1 MRQLFLEKGTV
12 TIKEVCEPLLD
23 DHSILVSVHYSF
35 ISSGTEIAEII
46 NAKQSVLFSNVPQ
59 KIKQLF
65 ETIAMQGSDHNSVL
79 LQGDLQAM
87 AQQLGYSC
95 SGQVIAVGKK
105 VQTIHVGDFVACA
118 GAGVANHADIVC
130 VPEHL
135 TVKISDER
143 HLKDASIAAIGAI
156 ALQGIRRAE
165 LQLGETVCVI
175 GLGLLGQ
182 LTIQLAKQ
190 AGCRVLAI
198 DSIAQRLELAASLGA
213 DRVYNCAEQNV
224 VHDVHH
230 YTDQYG
236 ADATIITA
244 ASKNATIMKQAVE
257 MTRKKGTVVLV
268 GDVGLHV
275 EREPFYAKEID
286 FKFSYSYGPGR
297 SDLAYEKGYD
307 YPYAYVRWTEHR
319 NIKAVVSLIERGA
332 LAIDRIITTQINFN
346 DILKTQ
352 QSLQEQHSLGAIL
365 WYKDGKHTVA
375 YTNLKDFVRE
385 IPQEIRFTP
394 ARRNELNVG
403 IIGAGKF
410 TQTTLIPIM
419 QDIRNLNITAV
430 VDVNVA
436 NSMSV
441 SQHYCGARVLMD
453 DAELCSYSNVDAV
466 LITSRH
472 KLHAQ
477 QALRALEQGKAVFL
491 EKPMATDFEQL
502 EQFKTFLKRHPSI
515 PFCVNYNRSFAPF
528 ITKIKRSL
536 AQRSSPLVIHYRM
549 NAGFIPKEHWIQT
562 ENGAGRL
569 IGEAC
574 HIFDLFCFLTE
585 SKPRSVS
592 VEALQSSHD
601 NLFPTDNF
609 SVQISFNDGSICS
622 LLYTSL
628 GDSGLGMERM
638 ELFFDSKAIVMDDY
652 MALRGYGLPK
662 AFNDYV
668 QEPDRGHRALVGG
681 FFKSI
686 LRDDYKPLISHERLL
701 NVAELTLIIDK
712 LACEGGGEK
721 SLV

>member
-12 TIKEVCEPLLD
+12 AIKEVCEPLLD

-35 ISSGTEIAEII
+35 ISSGTEIAAIVH
-46 NAKQSVLFSNVPQ
+46 AKQSVLFSNVPQ

-65 ETIAMQGSDHNSVL
+65 ETTAMQGAEETSSFIKGR
-79 LQGDLQAM
+79 LQGM

-95 SGQVIAVGKK
+95 SGQVIAIGKK
-105 VQTIHVGDFVACA
+105 IQTVRVGDYVACA

-135 TVKISDER
+135 AVKLSDER
-143 HLKDASIAAIGAI
+143 HLKNASVAAISAI

-165 LQLGETVCVI
+165 LQIGETVCVI

-182 LTIQLAKQ
+182 LTVQLAKQ
-190 AGCRVLAI
+190 AGCRVVGI
-198 DSIAQRLELAASLGA
+198 DLMQERLDLAASLGA
-213 DRVYNCAEQNV
+213 DRVFQCGEQNI
-224 VHDVHH
+224 VHDVQ
-230 YTDQYG
+230 YFTDQYG

-244 ASKNATIMKQAVE
+244 ASKSDVIMQQAME

-268 GDVGLHV
+268 GDVGLHL

-286 FKFSYSYGPGR
+286 FKISCSYGPGR
-297 SDLAYEKGYD
+297 YDAAYEKGQD
-307 YPYAYVRWTEHR
+307 YPYSYVRWTENR
-319 NIKAVVSLIERGA
+319 NMQAIVSLIEGGS
-332 LAIDRIITTQINFN
+332 LAIDRIITTQINFH
-346 DILKTQ
+346 DVAKAQ
-352 QSLQEQHSLGAIL
+352 QDLELQHSLGAIL
-365 WYKDGKHTVA
+365 WYKDGKHAAHTTA
-375 YTNLKDFVRE
+375 KEFALE
-385 IPQEIRFTP
+385 APQEIRFRP
-394 ARRNELNVG
+394 ARKNELNVG
-403 IIGAGKF
+403 VVGAGSF
-410 TQTTLIPIM
+410 AQSTLMPIVRG
-419 QDIRNLNITAV
+419 IANLNITTV
-430 VDVNVA
+430 VDADVAKSIDVSHQYGAARTLVN
-436 NSMSV
+436 
-441 SQHYCGARVLMD
+441 D
-453 DAELCSYSNVDAV
+453 TELCSYNDVDAV
-466 LITSRH
+466 LIASPH
-472 KLHAQ
+472 KYHAD
-477 QALRALEQGKAVFL
+477 QALRALSQGKAVFL
-491 EKPMATDFEQL
+491 EKPMVTDFDQL

-515 PFCVNYNRSFAPF
+515 PFCVDYNRSFAPF
-528 ITKIKRSL
+528 ITKIKRAI

-549 NAGFIPKEHWIQT
+549 NAGFIPKEHWIQN
-562 ENGAGRL
+562 ESGAGRL

-638 ELFFDSKAIVMDDY
+638 ELFYDSKAIVMDDY

-668 QEPDRGHRALVGG
+668 QDPDRGHRALVSN
-681 FFKSI
+681 FFNGL
-686 LRDDYKPLISHERLL
+686 LREQYAPLISHERLL
-701 NVAELTLIIDK
+701 SVAELTLIIDK
-712 LACEGGGEK
+712 LACEGGGER
-721 SLV
+721 SL

>member
-12 TIKEVCEPLLD
+12 AIKEVCEPLLD

-35 ISSGTEIAEII
+35 ISSGTEIASIVH
-46 NAKQSVLFSNVPQ
+46 AKQSVLFSNVPQ

-65 ETIAMQGSDHNSVL
+65 ESIAMQGADQANDL
-79 LQGDLQAM
+79 MQGRLQRM

-95 SGQVIAVGKK
+95 SGQVIAIGKK
-105 VQTIHVGDFVACA
+105 VQSVRVGDFVACA

-135 TVKISDER
+135 IVKLSDER
-143 HLKDASIAAIGAI
+143 HLKGASIVAIGAI

-165 LQLGETVCVI
+165 LQIGETVCVI

-182 LTIQLAKQ
+182 LTVQLAKN
-190 AGCRVLAI
+190 AGCRVVGI
-198 DSIAQRLELAASLGA
+198 DIVQERLDLAASLGA
-213 DRVYNCAEQNV
+213 DKVFNCAEQNV
-224 VHDVHH
+224 VDDVK
-230 YTDQYG
+230 YFTNQYG

-244 ASKNATIMKQAVE
+244 ASKSDTVMQQAME

-268 GDVGLHV
+268 GDVGLHL

-286 FKFSYSYGPGR
+286 FKISCSYGPGR
-297 SDLAYEKGYD
+297 YDAAYEKGQD
-307 YPYAYVRWTEHR
+307 YPYAYVRWTENR
-319 NIKAVVSLIERGA
+319 NMQAIVTLIEQGA
-332 LAIDRIITTQINFN
+332 LAIDRIITTQINFH
-346 DILKTQ
+346 DIAKVQ
-352 QSLQEQHSLGAIL
+352 QEFAQQHGLGAIL
-365 WYKDGKHTVA
+365 WYKDSKHTAHHAVQKEFA
-375 YTNLKDFVRE
+375 LE
-385 IPQEIRFTP
+385 APQEIRFTP
-394 ARRNELNVG
+394 ARRNELNVAV
-403 IIGAGKF
+403 IGAGPF
-410 TQTTLIPIM
+410 AQSTLMPIM
-419 QDIRNLNITAV
+419 RNIRNVNITTV
-430 VDVNVA
+430 VDANVA
-436 NSMSV
+436 NSIGV
-441 SQHYCGARVLMD
+441 SHQYGAACALVNDTDLF
-453 DAELCSYSNVDAV
+453 SYNEVDAV
-466 LITSRH
+466 LIASRH
-472 KLHAQ
+472 KLHAEQ
-477 QALRALEQGKAVFL
+477 SLRALQQGKAVFL
-491 EKPMATDFEQL
+491 EKPMVTDFEQL
-502 EQFKTFLKRHPSI
+502 EQFRAFLKRHPSI
-515 PFCVNYNRSFAPF
+515 PFCVDYNRSFAPF
-528 ITKIKRSL
+528 ITKIKRAI

-562 ENGAGRL
+562 ESGAGRL

-585 SKPRSVS
+585 AKPRSVS

-652 MALRGYGLPK
+652 MSLRGYGLPK

-668 QEPDRGHRALVGG
+668 QEPDRGHRALIGG
-681 FFKSI
+681 FFNGL
-686 LRDDYKPLISHERLL
+686 LREEYKPLISHERLL
-701 NVAELTLIIDK
+701 SVAELTLIIDK

-721 SLV
+721 SL

>member
-12 TIKEVCEPLLD
+12 AIKEVCEPLLD

-35 ISSGTEIAEII
+35 ISSGTNIAEII
-46 NAKQSVLFSNVPQ
+46 HAKQSVLFSNVPQ

-65 ETIAMQGSDHNSVL
+65 ETMAMQGADETNAFINGRL
-79 LQGDLQAM
+79 PGM
-87 AQQLGYSC
+87 AQQLGASC

-105 VQTIHVGDFVACA
+105 IQTIRVGDFVACA
-118 GAGVANHADIVC
+118 GAGVGNHADIIC

-135 TVKISDER
+135 ATRISDEK

-165 LQLGETVCVI
+165 LQIGETVCVI

-182 LTIQLAKQ
+182 LTVQLAKN
-190 AGCRVLAI
+190 AGCRVVGVDAVQENL
-198 DSIAQRLELAASLGA
+198 DLAASLGA
-213 DRVYNCAEQNV
+213 DRVFQCIEQNV
-224 VHDVHH
+224 AQDVQ
-230 YTDQYG
+230 YFTDQYG

-244 ASKNATIMKQAVE
+244 ACKTDAIMQQAME

-268 GDVGLHV
+268 GDVGLHL
-275 EREPFYAKEID
+275 ERDPFYAKEID
-286 FKFSYSYGPGR
+286 LKISCSYGPGR
-297 SDLAYEKGYD
+297 FDAAYEKGQD
-307 YPYAYVRWTEHR
+307 YPYAYVRWTENR
-319 NIKAVVSLIERGA
+319 NLQAVVSLIERGA
-332 LAIDRIITTQINFN
+332 LSIDRIITTQINFH
-346 DILKTQ
+346 DIAKAQHVL
-352 QSLQEQHSLGAIL
+352 EQHQSLGAVL
-365 WYKDGKHTVA
+365 WYKDSKQVSA
-375 YTNLKDFVRE
+375 QTNPKDFSLE
-385 IPQEIRFTP
+385 APQEIRFMP
-394 ARRNELNVG
+394 ARKNELNVG
-403 IIGAGKF
+403 IIGAGSF
-410 TQTTLIPIM
+410 AQSMLMPIVRS
-419 QDIRNLNITAV
+419 IRNLNITAV
-430 VDVNVA
+430 VDVNIA
-436 NSMSV
+436 NSIGV
-441 SQHYCGARVLMD
+441 SHQYGVARTLVND
-453 DAELCSYSNVDAV
+453 TELCSYNDLDAV
-466 LITSRH
+466 LIASPH
-472 KLHAQ
+472 KYHAD
-477 QALRALEQGKAVFL
+477 QALRALNQGKAVFL
-491 EKPMATDFEQL
+491 EKPMVTDFEQL
-502 EQFKTFLKRHPSI
+502 EQFRTFLKHHPSI
-515 PFCVNYNRSFAPF
+515 PFCVDYNRSFAPF
-528 ITKIKRSL
+528 ITKIKRAI

-562 ENGAGRL
+562 ESGAGRL

-585 SKPRSVS
+585 AKPRSVS

-668 QEPDRGHRALVGG
+668 QDPDRGHRALVSG
-681 FFKSI
+681 FFNGL
-686 LRDDYKPLISHERLL
+686 LREHYKPLISHERLL
-701 NVAELTLIIDK
+701 SVAELTLIIDK

-721 SLV
+721 SI